1 MLPLLP
7 KLVLL
12 AQPGLFFF
20 VIINLSSAQVIYR
33 PVDVTSKEREITAR
47 VEKDREALKERV
59 PHPMSRNSSRQAT
72 ERSPITATRSPPQV
86 IATPP
91 TPGSPRLSHA
101 TPTTSANIRPSIS
114 FANAASAKKDASNV
128 KAEEKEELPMDK
140 VTEQVAE
147 ISV

>member
-1 MLPLLP
+1 MLRLLP
-7 KLVLL
+7 KLVLS
-12 AQPGLFFF
+12 AQPGLFLFCDF
-20 VIINLSSAQVIYR
+20 NLSSAQALCR

-114 FANAASAKKDASNV
+114 FANAASAKKDASNA